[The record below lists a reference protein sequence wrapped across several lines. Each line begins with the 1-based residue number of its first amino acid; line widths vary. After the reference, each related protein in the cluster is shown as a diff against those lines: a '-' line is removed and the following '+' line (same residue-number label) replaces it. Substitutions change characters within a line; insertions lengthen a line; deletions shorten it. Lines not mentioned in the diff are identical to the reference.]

1 MKNNIFI
8 LYLVVILN
16 LILFTQVQSE
26 ETFNFDVTEAEIIN
40 DGNTFIGKKRGVAST
55 EDGIFIT
62 ANNFKYDKL
71 LNILYA
77 DGNVIIDNTLEGI
90 KIFTEDIT
98 YLKNKELIFTKGR
111 STATDQ
117 IITIDGDEFEY
128 KKSLNELNA
137 KGNVVIND
145 TQADYIIYA
154 KDITYLKNKEI
165 LFTKGET
172 EAIIE
177 SKYIFQSKDVLLLRN
192 EMELSSSYKSSLL
205 DNSDSMFYKFDKFKY
220 MINDKIVKGENI
232 EIITNNL
239 KPKSDKI
246 YFTNGIFNLST
257 HEFNSKDTKILLHK
271 NLFDNERIT
280 QQDNEEEIK
289 KFEKFEGKNDPRISG
304 VSSSGDKNKTIIN
317 KGIFTSCKKNDNC
330 PPWSLKAKTITHD
343 KNKKEIMY
351 RNAVLNVYDVPVFYF
366 PKFFHPDPSVKRRSG
381 LLQPRLNKSS
391 ILGTSINLPYFH
403 VISDD
408 KDYTFKPTIF
418 DNRVYMFQNEYRQEN
433 EKSSF
438 IADFGYVKGYRS
450 KSSDYKSNGM
460 SHIFSKLN
468 MDLSLNNFQSSKL
481 DIFFEKVSM
490 DTFLSVFEPVLLT
503 DKSLQEDLKD
513 HGTLTSGLKLALDH
527 EDYNLT
533 AGMTSYESLGT
544 SKNSDRFQYVLPYYN
559 FSKTLFANDKGSL
572 NFNSDGHN
580 TLASTN
586 NLKSIVSNDL
596 SYGTNDFYSDTGF
609 VTNYGI
615 YFRNLNSVGK
625 NDLKYRSSPQAELL
639 NIYEI
644 NTTFPL
650 LKELQTKYNYITPK
664 ISFRINPS
672 DMKNN
677 STGGSLIT
685 TDNAFSINRLGIT
698 NSYES
703 GKTLT
708 LGLDYRSEE
717 KLNSEKFLEIKFA
730 GILRDTPEFNIPQ
743 ASTAQGTTSNL
754 FGSIENT
761 FSKFLTFDYNF
772 SLDNNFQTFEY
783 NSLETKLTVNNFV
796 TEFRFTEQNG
806 KVGDSNILE
815 NKTTVNFDSN
825 NSLIFQ
831 TRRNRKISLTEYYD
845 FIYEYENDCL
855 TAGLKYRKTYYQDR
869 DLTPKEDLF
878 FTITLFPLTSLDQ
891 KIDKTIYRDRNH
903 DVIWK

>member
-586 NLKSIVSNDL
+586 NLKSIVSNDI
-596 SYGTNDFYSDTGF
+596 SYGTNDIYSDTGF

-625 NDLKYRSSPQAELL
+625 NDLKIKSSPQSELL

>member
-8 LYLVVILN
+8 LYLIVILN
-16 LILFTQVQSE
+16 LVSFTQVKSE
-26 ETFNFDVTEAEIIN
+26 EAFNFDVTEAEITN

-55 EDGIFIT
+55 ENGIFIT

-77 DGNVIIDNTLEGI
+77 DGNVIIDDTLEGV

-98 YLKNKELIFTKGR
+98 YLKNKEIIFTKSR
-111 STATDQ
+111 SKATDQ

-128 KKSLNELNA
+128 KKYLNELNA
-137 KGNVVIND
+137 KGNVIIND

-154 KDITYLKNKEI
+154 NDITYLKNKEI
-165 LFTKGET
+165 LFTKGKT

-177 SKYIFQSKDVLLLRN
+177 SKYTFQSKDVLLLRN

-205 DNSDSMFYKFDKFKY
+205 DDNDSTFYKFDKFKY
-220 MINDKIVKGENI
+220 IINDKIIKGENI
-232 EIITNNL
+232 EIITNYL
-239 KPKSDKI
+239 KSKSDKI
-246 YFTNGIFNLST
+246 YFTSGIFNLT
-257 HEFNSKDTKILLHK
+257 TQEFLSKDTKILLHK
-271 NLFDNERIT
+271 NLFDKERIT
-280 QQDNEEEIK
+280 EQNNEEELK

-304 VSSSGDKNKTIIN
+304 VSSSGDKNETIIN

-330 PPWSLKAKTITHD
+330 PPWSLKAKTITHN
-343 KNKKEIMY
+343 KNKKEIIY
-351 RNAVLNVYDVPVFYF
+351 KNAVLNIYDVPVFYF

-381 LLQPRLNKSS
+381 LLQPRLNKSN
-391 ILGTSINLPYFH
+391 ILGTSINLPYYH

-408 KDYTFKPTIF
+408 KDFTFKPTIF
-418 DNRVYMFQNEYRQEN
+418 DNRIYMFQNEYRQEN
-433 EKSSF
+433 ERSTF
-438 IADFGYVKGYRS
+438 IADFGYVKGYKS
-450 KSSDYKSNGM
+450 KLSNNRNGM

-468 MDLSLNNFQSSKL
+468 MDLNYDNFQSSKL

-503 DKSLQEDLKD
+503 DNSLKDDLKD

-596 SYGTNDFYSDTGF
+596 SYGTNDIYSDTGF

-625 NDLKYRSSPQAELL
+625 NDLKIKSSPQSELL

-672 DMKNN
+672 DMKDH

-815 NKTTVNFDSN
+815 NTTKVNFDNN
-825 NSLIFQ
+825 NSLIFK

-878 FTITLFPLTSLDQ
+878 FTITLFPLTALDQ
-891 KIDKTIYRDRNH
+891 KIDRTLYRDRNH